1 MANKPTAHEPRRRAR
16 RRALQALYQWRLNPS
31 PVSAIMAQF
40 RRTQDFSNVDED
52 WFKMLVLGVAEHLD
66 DLSKDLQPFSDR
78 PFASLDVIEQIIL
91 AMGAWELRYA
101 TSLPVPV
108 ILDEAVD
115 LTRRFGAEQAHGFIN
130 AVLDRAARAWRK
142 APGASAGA
150 AEDHDI

>member
-1 MANKPTAHEPRRRAR
+1 
-16 RRALQALYQWRLNPS
+16 
-31 PVSAIMAQF
+31 MAQF
-40 RRTQDFSNVDED
+40 RRTQDFSHVDED
-52 WFKMLVLGVAEHLD
+52 WFEMLVLGVAEHLD